1 MIFRASFV
9 PLVLDISAKPKTIPK
24 QMQKG
29 MVIFMDETDRT
40 APANAQKTYN
50 TLLALLCYLSI
61 LLFIP
66 LLKKR
71 KKRFRRLSCQSG
83 FSPVYY

>member
-50 TLLALLCYLSI
+50 TLLALLCYLSTVSYTHLDVYKRQHFFSTCQI
-61 LLFIP
+61 PVMLLS
-66 LLKKR
+66 L
-71 KKRFRRLSCQSG
+71 
-83 FSPVYY
+83 